1 MNTPVLTLSCPR
13 KLSKTADLTTKIS
26 LSLKKLSASAQNVEQ
41 AVKPIY
47 SKTQSLTVL
56 SGSEE
61 KAESGS
67 GLRQRLILYQIL
79 MMLYLQLI
87 AYDNRRTL
95 FRRRRA

>member
-1 MNTPVLTLSCPR
+1 MNCPAISGEMNIPILTFLCPR

-61 KAESGS
+61 KADSGS
-67 GLRQRLILYQIL
+67 SLRQ
-79 MMLYLQLI
+79 
-87 AYDNRRTL
+87 
-95 FRRRRA
+95 

>member
-1 MNTPVLTLSCPR
+1 MSIPVLTLPRRR
-13 KLSKTADLTTKIS
+13 KLSKTADLTTKIT

-61 KAESGS
+61 NTESGR
-67 GLRQRLILYQIL
+67 GGGQRL
-79 MMLYLQLI
+79 
-87 AYDNRRTL
+87 T
-95 FRRRRA
+95 

>member
-1 MNTPVLTLSCPR
+1 MSSPPPCGDGHTRLTFPRRR
-13 KLSKTADLTTKIS
+13 KLSKTADLTTKIT

-61 KAESGS
+61 NTESGR
-67 GLRQRLILYQIL
+67 GGEQRL
-79 MMLYLQLI
+79 
-87 AYDNRRTL
+87 T
-95 FRRRRA
+95 